1 MKHHLVEHWSYKST
15 WHDLSQ
21 IEREAFA
28 ARIAEAVQKMTGAGI
43 RTLGFG
49 RVDHTLDKAHKGFDF
64 WSIWEMES
72 LEARDAFLAGV
83 AATGWYD
90 YFEHA
95 NTGGLLQSPEKL
107 IAEHVLSQ

>member
-1 MKHHLVEHWSYKST
+1 MKHYLVEHWSYKAT
-15 WHDLSQ
+15 WHALSQ
-21 IEREAFA
+21 QERAAFA
-28 ARIAEAVQKMTGAGI
+28 AKIGEAVQQMASAGI

-49 RVDHTLDKAHKGFDF
+49 RIDRTLDKAHKDFDF

-95 NTGGLLQSPEKL
+95 NTGGPLESPEKI
-107 IAEHVLSQ
+107 IAEHVLGQ